1 MMSSPYSF
9 HYTFSQCIVSAWP
22 SIQKVVKFFSLHFGV
37 HSCPSVCV
45 STSDVTAVDAR
56 EAVSLSLFSPLA
68 QGSSSIIALLFSSLS
83 EGEVLGR
90 VVKSMPT
97 ISSPLTLR
105 NFLFLAVSCSC
116 CSIALLLRGFTHCFR
131 SLTPLPRGLHIFFLA
146 LFLHVLHLKV
156 HPNSGSD
163 IETASQMKRTTESG
177 NGITHVRAMLR
188 DLATVP
194 KSEPFKCDAVSFIN
208 NISYSNDRWHKS
220 VANIYRIYLCISR
233 PFTTKKS
240 AHKIALD
247 LYTSHTQRPDQ
258 AVREISITTA

>member
-1 MMSSPYSF
+1 MSSPYSF

-90 VVKSMPT
+90 AVKSMPT
-97 ISSPLTLR
+97 ISSPLSLR

-163 IETASQMKRTTESG
+163 IETASQMKRTTEWG

-220 VANIYRIYLCISR
+220 VANIYRI
-233 PFTTKKS
+233 
-240 AHKIALD
+240 
-247 LYTSHTQRPDQ
+247 
-258 AVREISITTA
+258 